1 MKMLELQDKVNLGK
15 FKNTFHLAVYKV
27 TFCYMH
33 KWYGYYT
40 NWCLNDQ
47 NCQFSKW
54 PVAYFLQ
61 DLALTKITD

>member
-33 KWYGYYT
+33 KWVRLLYE
-40 NWCLNDQ
+40 LV
-47 NCQFSKW
+47 FK
-54 PVAYFLQ
+54 
-61 DLALTKITD
+61 